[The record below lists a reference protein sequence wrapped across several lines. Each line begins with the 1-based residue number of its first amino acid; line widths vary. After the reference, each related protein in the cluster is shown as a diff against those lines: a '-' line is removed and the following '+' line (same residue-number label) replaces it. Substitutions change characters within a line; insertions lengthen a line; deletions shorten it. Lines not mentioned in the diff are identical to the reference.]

1 MKGMKLSFFTTLS
14 FSVAAQIFAANQ
26 SISSNHEDDFRSQKD
41 FFQEKEN
48 FDPKQK
54 DFNFG
59 PMLKING
66 DKITV
71 NKKVLDNTLF
81 KECLQLVEYMYFS
94 TKRYD
99 KNKRIYEEAFTSGS
113 KKPPVYKE
121 INKQGI
127 TIANAFSGTN
137 GKTESAYIGLIAHRK
152 LNDTLQLFII
162 LEGSQGEDFEFLGG
176 LGGASWLTNFQ
187 AGKVSSDAAY
197 EFDLDNKYLVDGNGV
212 LSFHDGYF
220 SKISQSNFQFR
231 DAIHYV
237 LSSLG
242 IQSKRDSKESKNTI
256 DNKRGYTVQV
266 YILGHSQG
274 GGLVQV
280 AAPYYTTYIGEYLY
294 GKNFDNKTYNT
305 VHAIGLSPAR
315 AIGDEYTLKV
325 IQRVMGEGN
334 IFGYCSPMDPVP
346 CVPLGSN
353 IGGHKAAEIGFKV
366 LQLFAKIISHFVD
379 SRLSPLLKAIG
390 SVDNYYVDLPIF
402 AYEDYNDVLR
412 RYAELSLAVLEKAGA
427 SKESKSPLEKIL
439 GKSENIK
446 KELADTQ
453 ENYFESHRHFYRKS
467 YYLGIAAYH
476 LKNAFSDCPVV
487 DYIAAQHFGTSAL
500 LEYKDSQ
507 GNEQKNICALFNHKI
522 LEGDVQKAIDRG
534 IEYNKRKA
542 EYLK

>member
-1 MKGMKLSFFTTLS
+1 MKLSFFTTLS

-26 SISSNHEDDFRSQKD
+26 SISSNYEDDFRSQKD
-41 FFQEKEN
+41 FSQEKEN

-81 KECLQLVEYMYFS
+81 KDCLKLVEYMYFG

-99 KNKRIYEEAFTSGS
+99 KNKRIYEDAFTSGDR
-113 KKPPVYKE
+113 KPPVYEE

-127 TIANAFSGTN
+127 TIAKAFSGTN

-152 LNDTLQLFII
+152 LVDTLQLFII

-187 AGKVSSDAAY
+187 AGKKTTNASD
-197 EFDLDNKYLVDGNGV
+197 EFNLDNKYLVAGNGD
-212 LSFHDGYF
+212 LTFHDGYF
-220 SKISQSNFQFR
+220 SKISQSNGQFR
-231 DAIHYV
+231 DAIRNV
-237 LSSLG
+237 LDSLK
-242 IQSKRDSKESKNTI
+242 IESMENSREDKSTI
-256 DNKRGYTVQV
+256 DGKRGYTIQV
-266 YILGHSQG
+266 YIVGHSQG

-280 AAPYYTTYIGEYLY
+280 AAPYYTTFIGKYLY
-294 GKNFDNKTYNT
+294 GKKFDNQTYNT

-366 LQLFAKIISHFVD
+366 LQTFTTLISHFVD
-379 SRLSPLLKAIG
+379 SRLSPLLKAI
-390 SVDNYYVDLPIF
+390 SEVDCYYVDLPIF
-402 AYEDYNDVLR
+402 AYEDPNNILKN
-412 RYAELSLAVLEKAGA
+412 YAELSLNVLKNAGE
-427 SKESKSPLEKIL
+427 SKESMASLEKIL
-439 GKSENIK
+439 KKREDIK

-453 ENYFESHRHFYRKS
+453 ENYFESHRHFVRKT
-467 YYLGIAAYH
+467 YYLGLATYH
-476 LKNAFSDCPVV
+476 LKNAFNDCPVA

-500 LEYKDSQ
+500 LKYKDNKGEDQ
-507 GNEQKNICALFNHKI
+507 EKICALFNHKI
-522 LEGDVQKAIDRG
+522 LEGDVQEAINRG